1 MRNLACSRHLFRF
14 NLRICPRFG
23 VMQSTPSFSALGVH
37 ISLRPLWSLK
47 LRRPPQAS
55 RLWRPKFK
63 EKPMGMSISAS
74 RASSVMMSQPIPP
87 SQETK
92 PAANTQLSMQN
103 LTVAKPQSQ
112 ILDAMI
118 GSMLD
123 TKA

>member
-1 MRNLACSRHLFRF
+1 
-14 NLRICPRFG
+14 
-23 VMQSTPSFSALGVH
+23 
-37 ISLRPLWSLK
+37 
-47 LRRPPQAS
+47 
-55 RLWRPKFK
+55 
-63 EKPMGMSISAS
+63 MGMSISAS